1 MPGPP
6 PPKPKGKD
14 DLAEVERALS
24 VLQGRD
30 PEFERAR
37 RQDEEARAKRRAQID
52 EVAQAESKRTRKKR
66 VVIGVVAVV
75 LVGVAAF
82 AGSVFRTEVE
92 RRGRIEK
99 ASDSYRAMGFTIIET
114 SGRGS
119 PGTLED
125 TPEKGCLLTVS
136 TGDAPLKVVRASGD
150 IIEGKGPVVF
160 CTCASEKL

>member
-6 PPKPKGKD
+6 PPKPKGQD

-52 EVAQAESKRTRKKR
+52 TVARSEAGKTRKR
-66 VVIGVVAVV
+66 RLVIGAIALALAGVAVV
-75 LVGVAAF
+75 T
-82 AGSVFRTEVE
+82 GSMFRTELE

-99 ASDSYRAMGFTIIET
+99 AGEPYRAAGFTVI
-114 SGRGS
+114 
-119 PGTLED
+119 
-125 TPEKGCLLTVS
+125 
-136 TGDAPLKVVRASGD
+136 
-150 IIEGKGPVVF
+150 
-160 CTCASEKL
+160 

>member
-52 EVAQAESKRTRKKR
+52 EASRSEASKTRRRRVA
-66 VVIGVVAVV
+66 IGVVAVV
-75 LVGVAAF
+75 LAGVAVF
-82 AGSVFRTEVE
+82 AGSMFRTEVE

-99 ASDSYRAMGFTIIET
+99 ASDSYRSMGFTIIET
-114 SGRGS
+114 SGRGT

-125 TPEKGCLLTVS
+125 TPEKGCLLAVS
-136 TGDAPLKVVRASGD
+136 TGDAPIKVVRAAGD
-150 IIEGKGPVVF
+150 TIEGTGPPPVL
-160 CTCASEKL
+160 E